1 VRTARWARKVA
12 ATRYDLEA
20 GNALPASPSTR
31 RLRGLKF
38 MTIVSLNKV
47 FLSIAASL
55 GFLISGV
62 LACCIL
68 ANSVVAEEPI
78 KLQWQDLV
86 PKRSVPAN
94 PFAALTDDQRYQL
107 GNVARIRDL
116 IEAGGLK
123 DDDET
128 RKEGKQLSAK
138 LSAQGLDVNA
148 LLARYETFKAKIT
161 AQRSSI
167 DTGLDG
173 KAIKVPGYLLPLT
186 FDESGVS
193 KFLLVPFVGA
203 CIHTPPPP
211 RNQIIYIH
219 AATPFKVKG
228 LYMPV
233 WVSGRMSTKPV
244 KSELS
249 YVDGRRQIEAGY
261 SISDAKIAR
270 YTR

>member
-1 VRTARWARKVA
+1 
-12 ATRYDLEA
+12 
-20 GNALPASPSTR
+20 
-31 RLRGLKF
+31 
-38 MTIVSLNKV
+38 MTSVSHSKAIVSV
-47 FLSIAASL
+47 AASL

-68 ANSVVAEEPI
+68 AGSVIAEEPT

-86 PKRSVPAN
+86 PKRAAPAN

-123 DDDET
+123 DDEAT
-128 RKEGKQLSAK
+128 REEGRQLSVK
-138 LSAQGLDVNA
+138 LSAQGLDVDA

-167 DTGLDG
+167 DAGLDG
-173 KAIKVPGYLLPLT
+173 KAIKIPGYLLPLA
-186 FDESGVS
+186 FDEAGVRE
-193 KFLLVPFVGA
+193 FLLVPYVGA

-211 RNQIIYIH
+211 RNQIIFIH
-219 AATPFKVKG
+219 AATPFKVNG

-244 KSELS
+244 KNELS

-261 SISDAKIAR
+261 SIRDARIAN